1 MNKEQIQDRLL
12 ELEKQAIDNFLEYH
26 LADNGRDTI
35 IEGYLDED
43 EKEEYYQLEK
53 ELYS

>member
-1 MNKEQIQDRLL
+1 MNKE
-12 ELEKQAIDNFLEYH
+12 EKQKRFEELKNQAISIFLEYH
-26 LADNGRDTI
+26 LIDNGLDTI

-53 ELYS
+53 ELN